1 MTIKIFDSISKIEL
15 SKIVLEN
22 SLYEKTFMK
31 SRFKTLADNALKDL
45 PFIPFN
51 CYEDESK
58 IQIES
63 FTVLMKIINNNPIG
77 IVVLENY
84 NHSLIRSKF
93 KSNGTQYNFNMIGF
107 IGCYVKEEF
116 RKNGIASELIKNL
129 EIHLKKTIKKEE
141 NTVYMISASSH
152 AFYIS
157 KKYINSFFIN
167 QSPSNYSYWLSYVKN
182 VIKYYPITLME
193 KTDSFWFFCWLN
205 NLLCYNT
212 QAIYKWLDTA
222 KMALIASRSQ
232 LGEYWY

>member
-84 NHSLIRSKF
+84 NHSLIRS
-93 KSNGTQYNFNMIGF
+93 

-129 EIHLKKTIKKEE
+129 EIHLKKTIKR
-141 NTVYMISASSH
+141 
-152 AFYIS
+152 
-157 KKYINSFFIN
+157 KKTQFI
-167 QSPSNYSYWLSYVKN
+167 
-182 VIKYYPITLME
+182 
-193 KTDSFWFFCWLN
+193 
-205 NLLCYNT
+205 
-212 QAIYKWLDTA
+212 
-222 KMALIASRSQ
+222 
-232 LGEYWY
+232 